1 MNRKALLENSL
12 TEDKNVAS
20 VVATTLVKDAKA
32 LKKAKRDL
40 EDALEDAEEALQE
53 RLASSTPID
62 KSVVEVSYL
71 KLKELRETILLY
83 KEFEKEFIS
92 E

>member
-1 MNRKALLENSL
+1 MNRKSLLESSL
-12 TEDKNVAS
+12 TEDKNVNS
-20 VVATTLVKDAKA
+20 VVATTLAKDAKA

-40 EDALEDAEEALQE
+40 EDALEDAEDALKE
-53 RLASSTPID
+53 RLSSNIPID
-62 KSVVEVSYL
+62 KSVVEVSFL
-71 KLKELRETILLY
+71 NIKELREVIALY